1 MDATTTVSAVELAGV
16 LGLNRSRISALVTDG
31 VLTRANRSAYPLFE
45 NVQKYIEFT
54 KRKSPSNLDSE
65 KLAAEVR
72 IKTAKASILELEEQ
86 ELRGKFHRAE
96 DVEALTEDLIY
107 AIRGALNALPG
118 RCAMDVA
125 ELSSPAACADV
136 IRKEVNGVLSEL
148 ATYRYDPALYEERVR
163 DRRKWEAKILSDE
176 EEEESKK
183 RGRPKKESDE

>member
-54 KRKSPSNLDSE
+54 KRKSPSNLDSD

-96 DVEALTEDLIY
+96 DVEALTEDLVY
-107 AIRGALNALPG
+107 SIRSALTTLPG
-118 RCAMDVA
+118 RCAIDVA
-125 ELSSPAACADV
+125 AMSNPSECADF
-136 IRKEVNGVLSEL
+136 IRNEVNGILNEL
-148 ATYRYDPALYEERVR
+148 AMYQYDPSRYEERVR
-163 DRRKWEAKILSDE
+163 ERRKWEAQMLDDDKDKG
-176 EEEESKK
+176 KK
-183 RGRPKKESDE
+183 KGPDDDGQS